1 MIIKFSEFIQLY
13 KSLSQKCEVLSNK
26 KNINNDITKIKK
38 SALEYKWN
46 NNNNNNNN
54 NNIFF

>member
-13 KSLSQKCEVLSNK
+13 KSLSQKREVLSNK

-38 SALEYKWN
+38 SALEYK
-46 NNNNNNNN
+46 
-54 NNIFF
+54 